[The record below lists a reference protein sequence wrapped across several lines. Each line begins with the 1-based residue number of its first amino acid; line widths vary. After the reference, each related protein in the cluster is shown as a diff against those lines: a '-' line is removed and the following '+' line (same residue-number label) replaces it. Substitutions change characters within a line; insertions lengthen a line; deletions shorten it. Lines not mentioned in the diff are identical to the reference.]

1 MRKGILTDD
10 EITVIKSMKTY
21 WDEVKERDNQ
31 DVLYT
36 ETVMIVEKL
45 GPRILD
51 IIGEYINEVEED

>member
-1 MRKGILTDD
+1 MRRDILTDD
-10 EITVIKSMKTY
+10 EITAIKSMRTY

>member
-1 MRKGILTDD
+1 MRRGILTDD
-10 EITVIKSMKTY
+10 EITSIRSMKIY

>member
-1 MRKGILTDD
+1 MKKGILSDD

>member
-1 MRKGILTDD
+1 MRRDILTDN
-10 EITVIKSMKTY
+10 EITAIKSMRTY

-51 IIGEYINEVEED
+51 IIGEYINEIEED

>member
-1 MRKGILTDD
+1 MRKGILSDD
-10 EITVIKSMKTY
+10 EITSIRSMKIY

>member
-10 EITVIKSMKTY
+10 EITAIKSMKIY

-51 IIGEYINEVEED
+51 IIGEYINEIEED